1 MKTNPPRY
9 ALLQSAILHLKQ
21 SKGASLAQIRKHLE
35 ANYERK
41 LNITNKKHLANA
53 LNGLVQTGKIA
64 KKGVI
69 YKLITRT
76 ARAHAGSEDDDDDV
90 VRRRSSTRRGKPI
103 TPAGYCHRRRSH
115 SRHHRRGRHHSRRRR
130 RTHHRRGRHH
140 RRKKVHHRRRHHR
153 RRKTHHRRRRHHKRR
168 RLHHRRRRSHFRH
181 RSHNIN
187 GATNDNIPTNSH
199 IDTPNRTSPAHT
211 ASKESK

>member
-35 ANYERK
+35 TNYERK

-53 LNGLVQTGKIA
+53 LNGLVHTGKIA
-64 KKGVI
+64 KKGAI

-76 ARAHAGSEDDDDDV
+76 ARAHAGSEDDDDDDV
-90 VRRRSSTRRGKPI
+90 VRRSSTRRRKPI
-103 TPAGYCHRRRSH
+103 TPAGYCHRRRSR

-130 RTHHRRGRHH
+130 RTHHRRRRHH
-140 RRKKVHHRRRHHR
+140 RRRKAHHRRRHHR
-153 RRKTHHRRRRHHKRR
+153 RRKTHHRRRGHHKRR
-168 RLHHRRRRSHFRH
+168 RIHHRHRRSHFRH
-181 RSHNIN
+181 RSHNIDA
-187 GATNDNIPTNSH
+187 ATTDNIPTNSH